1 MANSLALLQDKEHY
15 PHFPG
20 EEADTETSFRNQLQ
34 PHTAATPEA
43 GGKPRS
49 YSMRSPCF
57 SDEHK
62 QWKQMISS

>member
-43 GGKPRS
+43 GGKPRRTQA
-49 YSMRSPCF
+49 MKANDF
-57 SDEHK
+57 LIM
-62 QWKQMISS
+62 QWSFRF